1 MKLTIKNMVCQRC
14 ISAVQHILTDNQI
27 VASSITLG
35 EVQLPHDLTTDQK
48 NNLSAR
54 LQDVGFELID
64 DHNSKIVAD
73 IKRMIVGQ
81 IHHSTDTLKSS
92 WSDYLSKE
100 LLHDYRYLSK
110 LFSSIES
117 ITIEQY
123 IIHQKIEKVK
133 ELLIYDELSLSQ
145 ISYALDYSS
154 VSHLSNQFKKVTGM
168 TPTVFKKQGSRKPI
182 DKV

>member
-1 MKLTIKNMVCQRC
+1 MVCQRC
-14 ISAVQHILTDNQI
+14 ISAVQQILTDNQV

-35 EVQLPHDLTTDQK
+35 EVQLDKPLTSDQK
-48 NNLSAR
+48 NHLSEK
-54 LQDVGFELID
+54 LLEVGFELID

-73 IKRMIVGQ
+73 IKRFIIGQ
-81 IHHSTDTLKSS
+81 VHHSTETLQTS
-92 WSDYLSKE
+92 WSDYLSKS
-100 LLHDYRYLSK
+100 LYHDYKYLSR

-123 IIHQKIEKVK
+123 IIHQKIEKAK

-145 ISYALDYSS
+145 ISYKLDYSS
-154 VSHLSNQFKKVTGM
+154 VAHLSNQFKKVTGM
-168 TPTVFKKQGSRKPI
+168 TPTAFKKLGSRKPI

>member
-14 ISAVQHILTDNQI
+14 ISAVQQILTDNQI
-27 VASSITLG
+27 DASNITLG
-35 EVQLPHDLTTDQK
+35 EVQLDKLLTSDQK
-48 NNLSAR
+48 KHLSEK
-54 LQDVGFELID
+54 LLEVGFELID

-73 IKRMIVGQ
+73 IKRLIIEQ
-81 IHHSTDTLKSS
+81 IHHSSDALQTS
-92 WSDYLSKE
+92 WSDYLSKS
-100 LLHDYRYLSK
+100 LHHDYKYMSR

-123 IIHQKIEKVK
+123 IIHQKIEKAK

-145 ISYALDYSS
+145 ISYELDYSS
-154 VSHLSNQFKKVTGM
+154 VAHLSNQFKKITGM
-168 TPTVFKKQGSRKPI
+168 TPTAFKKQGSRKSI